1 MKASLVGLVEGVLK
15 EAGEK
20 GLIKSKELPP
30 VILEVPKKEEFG
42 DFSTNVAML
51 LATGEKRPAGEIAKP
66 LAEMLA
72 SSSMVSRCEVA
83 GAGFINI
90 FLEGSCWTSLIEE
103 ILKKGESFGDSTV
116 GKSKKV
122 HLEFVS
128 ANPTGP
134 LHIGHGRGAAVGDA
148 LSRIMKAA
156 GFEVKKEYYINDVG
170 TQMEILAKSLYLRY
184 LELLGEKV
192 EFPEDHYRG
201 EYLKDIARDFMTKFG
216 DKYKSAIYEESH
228 RVYSG
233 FAEVKILEGIKKDL
247 ADFGVDYDEW
257 FSEKS
262 LHVKNDVLRL
272 IEKLRDKVLIYDE
285 DGAVWFST
293 TDFGDDKDRVLQK
306 ADRSLTYFASD
317 IAYHKEKIED
327 GYDMIVD
334 VWGADHHGYEPRMK
348 AFFKAMG
355 KDPDLLKVIFIQLVS
370 LSRGGEPV
378 QMSTRAGEFVTLR
391 EVMDEVG
398 RDACRFFFLMRRS
411 DAQLDFD
418 LELAKKQAPENPV
431 YYVQYCHAR
440 IASITGFAKEKG
452 VSVPEDFNAELLKR
466 LELKEELAIIK
477 RLGAFEE
484 VVEKSALTMEPHRVT
499 FYLQELAGLFH
510 PYYNANRVVT
520 EDTELTRARL
530 LLCGAV
536 ATVIRRGL
544 HLLGIS
550 APSKM

>member
-1 MKASLVGLVEGVLK
+1 MKASLVGLIEGVLK

-20 GLIKSKELPP
+20 GLIKSKKLPP
-30 VILEVPKKEEFG
+30 VILEVPKKMEFG
-42 DFSTNVAML
+42 DFSTNIAML
-51 LATGEKRPAGEIAKP
+51 LATEEKRPAGEIAKP

-90 FLEGSCWTSLIEE
+90 FLEGTCWTSLIEE

-116 GKSKKV
+116 GKGKKV

-148 LSRIMKAA
+148 LARIMKAA

-170 TQMEILAKSLYLRY
+170 TQMDILAKSLYLRY

-233 FAEVKILEGIKKDL
+233 FAEEKILQGIKKDL
-247 ADFGVDYDEW
+247 ADFGVSYDEW

-272 IEKLRDKVLIYDE
+272 IDKLTDKGVIYEE

-293 TDFGDDKDRVLQK
+293 TDFGDDKDRVLKK
-306 ADRSLTYFASD
+306 ADRSLTYFSSD

-334 VWGADHHGYEPRMK
+334 VWGADHHGYQPRMK

-355 KDPDLLKVIFIQLVS
+355 KDEDLLKVIFIQLVS

-440 IASITGFAKEKG
+440 IASITEFAKEKG
-452 VSVPEDFNAELLKR
+452 ISVPETFNAELLKR

-477 RLGAFEE
+477 HLGAFEE

-520 EDTELTRARL
+520 EDTELTQARL

-536 ATVIRRGL
+536 AAVIRRGL

-550 APSKM
+550 APTKM